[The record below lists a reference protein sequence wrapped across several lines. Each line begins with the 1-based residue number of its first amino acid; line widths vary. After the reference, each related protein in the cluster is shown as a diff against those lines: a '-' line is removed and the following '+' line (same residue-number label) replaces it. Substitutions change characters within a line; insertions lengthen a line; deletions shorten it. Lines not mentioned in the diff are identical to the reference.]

1 MTNLE
6 KAVVSILNNNLIE
19 GKKLIESSLYEKM
32 GQHLEQRLMEF
43 APTVF
48 NEKMDPVGDEDE
60 DVDNDGDS
68 DKSDDYLKNRRKK
81 ISAAMSEEKE
91 EEEEEEED
99 EEEEDEEEEEEEDE
113 KEEDEEEEDEEED
126 KKMGEYGVEY
136 ESVQDLEN
144 ILSQLIEQIE
154 RESGYE
160 LTEEEIQ
167 QVVETF
173 LNENT

>member
-6 KAVVSILNNNLIE
+6 KAVISILNNNLIE

-68 DKSDDYLKNRRKK
+68 DDSDNYLKKRREAIFSRLNLLYKSNI
-81 ISAAMSEEKE
+81 IS
-91 EEEEEEED
+91 
-99 EEEEDEEEEEEEDE
+99 
-113 KEEDEEEEDEEED
+113 
-126 KKMGEYGVEY
+126 
-136 ESVQDLEN
+136 
-144 ILSQLIEQIE
+144 
-154 RESGYE
+154 
-160 LTEEEIQ
+160 LTEVLASNQ
-167 QVVETF
+167 FRADHSPVPP
-173 LNENT
+173 L

>member
-1 MTNLE
+1 MTDLQ

-48 NEKMDPVGDEDE
+48 NEKTDPVGEEDE

-68 DKSDDYLKNRRKK
+68 DDSDDYLKNRRKK
-81 ISAAMSEEKE
+81 IAANMKEEK
-91 EEEEEEED
+91 EEED
-99 EEEEDEEEEEEEDE
+99 EEEEDEE
-113 KEEDEEEEDEEED
+113 EEDEEEEDEEED

-136 ESVQDLEN
+136 ESVENLEN
-144 ILSQLIEQIE
+144 VLSEIIEQIE

-167 QVVETF
+167 QVVEAF